1 MRRSVIVVVLAAA
14 VSACSGQQGNSP
26 STTAQAAVNQGHHLG
41 EVIAFAR
48 ADTGVR
54 IGTATITQS
63 VTVPADCSLDPV
75 PVGGQ
80 LIGLWMEIINDG
92 PLMLPEPTLEIQVT
106 DTAGFT
112 QTAKMPQVAL
122 PCRQQYP
129 ELPSSVAPGKT
140 RGWVL
145 VQPKQPDPA
154 AVIYTPL
161 VGAPDSTL
169 DSIKLVPVTPA
180 NATVSLPHLQAGPAA
195 PATSVAPTST
205 TQAPAPTTHVPEAS
219 SPVVGAA
226 CDPTEGK
233 RGATAGGQSVEC
245 ALAGAGS
252 PHWVRAA
259 PSVGT
264 RTIGTACAAG
274 SPGLA
279 ISPDDQ
285 DLVCVGNPGT
295 WQPGP

>member
-1 MRRSVIVVVLAAA
+1 MRRSVVVVVLAAA

-26 STTAQAAVNQGHHLG
+26 STTAPSAVNQGHHLG

-48 ADTGVR
+48 ADTGAR
-54 IGTATITQS
+54 IGTATITQA
-63 VTVPADCSLDPV
+63 VTVPADCSLD

-80 LIGLWMEIINDG
+80 LIGLWMEIVNDG

-140 RGWVL
+140 HGWIL

-169 DSIKLVPVTPA
+169 DNIKLIAVTPA
-180 NATVSLPHLQAGPAA
+180 KATVALPHLQPGPTAA
-195 PATSVAPTST
+195 PASSV
-205 TQAPAPTTHVPEAS
+205 APAPTMQVPAPRAQVPEES
-219 SPVVGAA
+219 TPVVGAA

-233 RGATAGGQSVEC
+233 RGTTVAGQSVEC
-245 ALAGAGS
+245 AFAGASS
-252 PHWVRAA
+252 PHWVRTA
-259 PSVGT
+259 PIVGT
-264 RTIGTACAAG
+264 RTIGTPCPAG
-274 SPGLA
+274 RPGLA